1 METPSVGVAM
11 SVWRVARV
19 FAVFVLLLVC
29 VGCGDQ
35 FRPVA
40 TPITPPP
47 PDPQPTHFIFVI
59 NGNGAND
66 PGTGTR
72 IDVSGDTNV
81 GVATVGLGPVHAAL
95 LPNGSRIY
103 VANSL
108 EDTISSYALTGLTRL
123 QRISPLVPGRFLFTT

>member
-29 VGCGDQ
+29 VACGDQ

-47 PDPQPTHFIFVI
+47 PDPQPTHFIFVL
-59 NGNGAND
+59 NGNDAND
-66 PGTGTR
+66 PATCTR
-72 IDVSGDTNV
+72 IDVSGVTNAR
-81 GVATVGLGPVHAAL
+81 VATVGLGPLHAAL
-95 LPNGSRIY
+95 LRNGSR
-103 VANSL
+103 
-108 EDTISSYALTGLTRL
+108 T
-123 QRISPLVPGRFLFTT
+123 